1 MKVGLVTITE
11 LDNFGNRLQNYAL
24 QQVLQ
29 ELGHSVETIPNLIIY
44 KKRKIPLYR
53 IIQKVYGVLQWLVKK
68 DRRILS
74 DLKKQARF
82 KKFDSQF
89 FRFSE
94 KYSTIDY
101 ISEDLDG
108 CYDVFIA
115 GSDQIWNSYFVF
127 NYEFNFLRFAQPYK
141 RISYAASFGTD
152 HVKEEFVE
160 IFAQYLS
167 DMAYISVRE
176 LSGKKIV
183 EKLTDKTAEVVLDP
197 TMLLSAEWWS
207 TMEKK
212 PDWAIEG
219 QYILTYYLGEVRDRN
234 TIFELLFN
242 TNEAFKYF
250 QIIDVF
256 DPNIPEQY
264 TITPDEFLWLIHHA
278 AVMITDSFHG
288 TVFSILFGTPFYSS
302 RRIDHNVSMQSRID
316 SLFDLLG
323 IEKDDLITDVKKQP
337 DIYDRIEKYRSL
349 SLAYL
354 KKALDSV
361 EEKTRQNK
369 NNGRTASA
377 E

>member
-264 TITPDEFLWLIHHA
+264 SITPDEFLWLIHHA